1 MHLFPVLFLKLLSP
15 SLTES
20 AVAVFFFFSGC
31 PNFRFE
37 VVNEENQTGRK
48 TKPKNQ
54 KREEKSR
61 CIQISKDIVLL
72 ARGKNVLPVGFMES
86 RLGPET
92 KGAGV
97 GASSWLVWP
106 GLYPT
111 ESPTTVL
118 QEVGTRPSPLC
129 SHTFSLRGD
138 DAEAVCSPG
147 ISGAKEGT
155 VSCWALGP
163 GRPPANPP
171 LLGTPAAIQPHP
183 SLPSSRRSDLPSS
196 PRGLVFSRKG
206 QYTALIHILIRAHIH
221 MP

>member
-20 AVAVFFFFSGC
+20 AVAVLFFFSGC
-31 PNFRFE
+31 PSFRFE

-48 TKPKNQ
+48 TKPKNK

-61 CIQISKDIVLL
+61 CIQISKDIVFL

-97 GASSWLVWP
+97 GASSWIVWP

-147 ISGAKEGT
+147 ISGAKEGA
-155 VSCWALGP
+155 VSLLGP
-163 GRPPANPP
+163 GSRKAPGKSSTSGNTCCRSASP
-171 LLGTPAAIQPHP
+171 IP
-183 SLPSSRRSDLPSS
+183 SLFPSVRPAFL
-196 PRGLVFSRKG
+196 
-206 QYTALIHILIRAHIH
+206 TAWIGFF
-221 MP
+221 